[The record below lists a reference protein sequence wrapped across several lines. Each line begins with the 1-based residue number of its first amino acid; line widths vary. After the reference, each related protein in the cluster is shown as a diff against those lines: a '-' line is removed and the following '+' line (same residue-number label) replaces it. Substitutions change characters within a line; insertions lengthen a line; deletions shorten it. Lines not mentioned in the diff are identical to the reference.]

1 MTRNQRYAEHMARL
15 VAGEFAQDVSLL
27 VAYGSFVTGGQSAVS
42 DVDLYF
48 VPATG
53 RALALSRTFWIEDVG
68 YDLFPMDWERLER
81 IADFSDNLTPLVAEA
96 RVLYCRG
103 AADAARFADLQAALR
118 RNLSDSAHMLRA
130 ARQRVDEAYAHFG
143 RLCAE
148 EDVGRARYWAGALLM
163 QCSDAFALK

>member
-81 IADFSDNLTPLVAEA
+81 IADFSDNLTPLV
-96 RVLYCRG
+96 
-103 AADAARFADLQAALR
+103 
-118 RNLSDSAHMLRA
+118 LSLIHISEPTRP
-130 ARQRVDEAYAHFG
+130 Y
-143 RLCAE
+143 
-148 EDVGRARYWAGALLM
+148 
-163 QCSDAFALK
+163 

>member
-27 VAYGSFVTGGQSAVS
+27 VAYGSFVSGGQSAVS

-103 AADAARFADLQAALR
+103 AADAARFAGSFILYSSCCLHIWE
-118 RNLSDSAHMLRA
+118 L
-130 ARQRVDEAYAHFG
+130 
-143 RLCAE
+143 
-148 EDVGRARYWAGALLM
+148 
-163 QCSDAFALK
+163 